1 MRDLN
6 RGATD
11 FLRVRWAAYVAK
23 RIAIAELLGEIKPP
37 QDSAVVPTSELP
49 TSGRVS
55 SLDLNSGRCG
65 AAIRPAASALLSG
78 EGE

>member
-11 FLRVRWAAYVAK
+11 FLRNSWAAYVAK
-23 RIAIAELLGEIKPP
+23 RIAIAELLGDIKPP
-37 QDSAVVPTSELP
+37 QNSAVVPAPELP

-55 SLDLNSGRCG
+55 SLDLGCPPSGSV
-65 AAIRPAASALLSG
+65 ASALSR
-78 EGE
+78 EGK

>member
-11 FLRVRWAAYVAK
+11 FLRLRWAAYVAK

-37 QDSAVVPTSELP
+37 QISAVAELP
-49 TSGRVS
+49 SSGRVS
-55 SLDLNSGRCG
+55 SLDSGCPPSG
-65 AAIRPAASALLSG
+65 SVASALSR
-78 EGE
+78 EGK